1 MDNTTSFNICVD
13 SDILKQC
20 EAMYGELG
28 VDLNTA
34 INVFL
39 NKSLCV
45 GGFPF
50 DVNKETMAAMLEAER
65 IVCDPFV
72 KRYSDVE
79 QALRVLKECVYIEN
93 KYI

>member
-1 MDNTTSFNICVD
+1 MSNTTNFCICVD

-28 VDLNTA
+28 VDLNIA

-50 DVNKETMAAMLEAER
+50 DLNKETMVAMLEAER
-65 IVCDPFV
+65 IVYDPFV

-79 QALRVLKECVYIEN
+79 EALKVLKE
-93 KYI
+93 

>member
-1 MDNTTSFNICVD
+1 MVNTTSFNICVD

-20 EAMYGELG
+20 ESMYGELG

-50 DVNKETMAAMLEAER
+50 DLNKETMAAMLEAER
-65 IVCDPFV
+65 IVYDPFV

-79 QALRVLKECVYIEN
+79 EALKVLKE
-93 KYI
+93 

>member
-50 DVNKETMAAMLEAER
+50 PTTEFLM
-65 IVCDPFV
+65 
-72 KRYSDVE
+72 
-79 QALRVLKECVYIEN
+79 
-93 KYI
+93 

>member
-1 MDNTTSFNICVD
+1 M
-13 SDILKQC
+13 
-20 EAMYGELG
+20 
-28 VDLNTA
+28 
-34 INVFL
+34 FL

-79 QALRVLKECVYIEN
+79 QALRVLKE
-93 KYI
+93 

>member
-1 MDNTTSFNICVD
+1 MGNTINFNIGVD

-50 DVNKETMAAMLEAER
+50 DINKETMAAMLEAEC

-72 KRYSDVE
+72 KQYSDVGE
-79 QALRVLKECVYIEN
+79 ALKVLKE
-93 KYI
+93 

>member
-1 MDNTTSFNICVD
+1 MVNTTSFNICVD

-28 VDLNTA
+28 VDMNTA

-50 DVNKETMAAMLEAER
+50 DVRLENL
-65 IVCDPFV
+65 
-72 KRYSDVE
+72 Y
-79 QALRVLKECVYIEN
+79 
-93 KYI
+93 

>member
-1 MDNTTSFNICVD
+1 MYDTTSFNICVD

-28 VDLNTA
+28 VDFNTA

-50 DVNKETMAAMLEAER
+50 DVRLENL
-65 IVCDPFV
+65 
-72 KRYSDVE
+72 Y
-79 QALRVLKECVYIEN
+79 
-93 KYI
+93 

>member
-1 MDNTTSFNICVD
+1 MVNTTNFNVCVVR
-13 SDILKQC
+13 DILKQC

-50 DVNKETMAAMLEAER
+50 DVRLGNL
-65 IVCDPFV
+65 
-72 KRYSDVE
+72 Y
-79 QALRVLKECVYIEN
+79 
-93 KYI
+93 

>member
-39 NKSLCV
+39 YDSLCE
-45 GGFPF
+45 GDFLF
-50 DVNKETMAAMLEAER
+50 DVRLENL
-65 IVCDPFV
+65 
-72 KRYSDVE
+72 Y
-79 QALRVLKECVYIEN
+79 
-93 KYI
+93 

>member
-34 INVFL
+34 INVNWF
-39 NKSLCV
+39 KSQ
-45 GGFPF
+45 GQ
-50 DVNKETMAAMLEAER
+50 
-65 IVCDPFV
+65 I
-72 KRYSDVE
+72 SDSS
-79 QALRVLKECVYIEN
+79 C
-93 KYI
+93 

>member
-39 NKSLCV
+39 YKSLCV
-45 GGFPF
+45 GGFPV
-50 DVNKETMAAMLEAER
+50 DCQ
-65 IVCDPFV
+65 I
-72 KRYSDVE
+72 
-79 QALRVLKECVYIEN
+79 I
-93 KYI
+93 

>member
-1 MDNTTSFNICVD
+1 MVNTTSFNICVD

-50 DVNKETMAAMLEAER
+50 DLNN
-65 IVCDPFV
+65 
-72 KRYSDVE
+72 S
-79 QALRVLKECVYIEN
+79 
-93 KYI
+93 

>member
-34 INVFL
+34 INGFL
-39 NKSLCV
+39 ISHSV
-45 GGFPF
+45 
-50 DVNKETMAAMLEAER
+50 
-65 IVCDPFV
+65 
-72 KRYSDVE
+72 
-79 QALRVLKECVYIEN
+79 
-93 KYI
+93 

>member
-1 MDNTTSFNICVD
+1 MHNTTSFNICVD

-39 NKSLCV
+39 NK
-45 GGFPF
+45 
-50 DVNKETMAAMLEAER
+50 ETMAAMLEAER

-79 QALRVLKECVYIEN
+79 QALRVLKE
-93 KYI
+93 

>member
-1 MDNTTSFNICVD
+1 MGNTIDFNILVD
-13 SDILKQC
+13 SDIKKQS
-20 EAMYGELG
+20 EAIYGELG

-50 DVNKETMAAMLEAER
+50 DINKETMAAMLETEC

-79 QALRVLKECVYIEN
+79 QALRVLKE
-93 KYI
+93 

>member
-50 DVNKETMAAMLEAER
+50 DVKSSRTRKQWQQCWKQN
-65 IVCDPFV
+65 
-72 KRYSDVE
+72 
-79 QALRVLKECVYIEN
+79 ALPVIRL
-93 KYI
+93 

>member
-79 QALRVLKECVYIEN
+79 QALRVLKEWVYIEN